1 MRDKEPGLNGKEE
14 LVDWAKKHTQY
25 DGEDDPKKA
34 TEHLMAYGLC
44 PISHDGKI
52 FIEPWG

>member
-1 MRDKEPGLNGKEE
+1 MENRESGLNSEKE
-14 LVDWAKKHTQY
+14 LVDWARKYAQY
-25 DGEDDPKKA
+25 SGEDDPKKA

-52 FIEPWG
+52 FIESWG